1 MSYLQFPRLAFFG
14 EFQAD
19 VSTVNNDPRHFDVGT
34 FEPSFQQ
41 FQETGESKEGRFN
54 YYNGWWN
61 PGGTAIMRFK
71 DCFIRSLRDRSGAY
85 IGSAAGDPLVGCK
98 IGNASDSPSGKLVDL
113 DTDWQNASTIFG
125 LVVSIVDP
133 QGTEILVADYEHSAF
148 RDLWATRS
156 GPASDRNASAI
167 FQSRLKLRPY
177 SLADIKSPFLKE
189 LLAASEDGY
198 LSVGFTTYGFQGNFA
213 EVDDLGNV
221 LNPKF
226 AYGKIVGSIG
236 PARDEQPRS
245 FILGRRFLPTTPNSV
260 QDLVSKN
267 GIGCFSSYVDPDDDY
282 LHVDLSNAL
291 PLDGAADFR
300 IVNRGNLVFVALHD
314 ESIAQDTAITSD
326 DYTKLGL
333 VDQTDQL
340 QENGGG
346 ICSLKLNPGQLKA
359 IKGKPLAIVD
369 VDRNSGT
376 ATVCVREAAHGL
388 EVRAESIAFKLDPN
402 DRDGNSQKVLLYA
415 ASYGE
420 PYINQKLK
428 FTVGPKTADT
438 DNTPENVP
446 ADTSPRAPVPSYNDP
461 QDCVH
466 FSPVNPTTDASGR
479 AVVTISGPKVMGTPR
494 GYIDGQLYVIG
505 YNFAQGNQAKQQPLD
520 AIAVVVYSTFPSPVS
535 DRRIDIDNPTW
546 DDVQPILQQYAN
558 LYPVM
563 SQGMFDFSKQ
573 SVADSAAFIMKF
585 VFDKDID
592 DPDQMP
598 VTRDLSSSKRRM
610 LINYFSNVIKN
621 TGKNLDMQ
629 IAFGKRCPLHRFVDP
644 EKAASLTDVALTKG
658 KRN

>member
-41 FQETGESKEGRFN
+41 FQEKGTNKDGRFD

-71 DCFIRSLRDRSGAY
+71 DCFVKSLRDRSGAY

-98 IGNASDSPSGKLVDL
+98 IGNASDSPSGKMVDL

-133 QGTEILVADYEHSAF
+133 NGSPILVADYEHGPF

-156 GPASDRNASAI
+156 GRASDKNASAI
-167 FQSRLKLRPY
+167 FQSRLKLRQY
-177 SLADIKSPFLKE
+177 ALADIESPFLKE

-198 LSVGFTTYGFQGNFA
+198 LSIRLTTYGFQGNFG
-213 EVDDLGNV
+213 EGGNLSTV
-221 LNPKF
+221 LNPRF
-226 AYGKIVGSIG
+226 SYGKLVGTIG
-236 PARDEQPRS
+236 PVRHEQPRT
-245 FILGRRFLPTTPNSV
+245 FILGRRFLPTTENYA

-267 GIGCFSSYVDPDDDY
+267 GIGCFSSYIDPDDGY
-282 LHVDLSNAL
+282 FHADLSNAL
-291 PLDGAADFR
+291 PLDGASDFR
-300 IVNRGNLVFVALHD
+300 IANQGNLAFVALHD
-314 ESIAQDTAITSD
+314 DFITQDDTVSSD
-326 DYTKLGL
+326 QYTKLGL

-340 QENGGG
+340 QENAGG

-359 IKGKPLAIVD
+359 SKGRPLAIVKL
-369 VDRNSGT
+369 DRDSSS
-376 ATVCVREAAHGL
+376 ATVCVREAAYGL
-388 EVRAESIAFKLDPN
+388 EVRAEQIAFKLDPN
-402 DRDGNSQKVLLYA
+402 DRDGNAQKVLLYA
-415 ASYGE
+415 TAYGE
-420 PYINQKLK
+420 PYINRALS
-428 FTVGPKTADT
+428 FSVGQTTPDSP
-438 DNTPENVP
+438 NTPDNVP

-461 QDCVH
+461 QDCVR
-466 FSPVNPTTDASGR
+466 FAPANVTTDELGQAT
-479 AVVTISGPKVMGTPR
+479 VTISGPKTMGTPR
-494 GYIDGQLYVIG
+494 GYIDGQLYVIA
-505 YNFAQGNQAKQQPLD
+505 YNFTVGNKAQQHPLD
-520 AIAVVVYSTFPSPVS
+520 AIAVVIYSTFPSLVS
-535 DRRIDIDNPTW
+535 ERRIDIDNPTW
-546 DDVQPILQQYAN
+546 EDVQPILQQYAN

-610 LINYFSNVIKN
+610 LVNYFGNVIKN

-658 KRN
+658 KRQ